1 MRFHISAWMAKN
13 FLFGDDKPL
22 SYTQVR
28 RMCSCIKWDLEF
40 EENITPIRFR
50 TTVLT
55 DVYEQTGDIN
65 LAQKEAGHT
74 TPAMTL
80 KYYDV
85 KGRKT
90 SGDAAIAIERVYTAS
105 RLPVRKAKTR
115 NPLCCNGL
123 RVFQLPKSWS
133 FSWKNADFQ

>member
-1 MRFHISAWMAKN
+1 MAKN

-28 RMCSCIKWDLEF
+28 RMCNCIKLDLEF

-50 TTVLT
+50 TSVLT
-55 DVYEQTGDIN
+55 DLYEQTDDIN

-80 KYYDV
+80 KYYDA

-105 RLPVRKAKTR
+105 
-115 NPLCCNGL
+115 
-123 RVFQLPKSWS
+123 
-133 FSWKNADFQ
+133 

>member
-1 MRFHISAWMAKN
+1 
-13 FLFGDDKPL
+13 
-22 SYTQVR
+22 
-28 RMCSCIKWDLEF
+28 MCNCIKWDLEL

-55 DVYEQTGDIN
+55 DVYEQMGDIN
-65 LAQKEAGHT
+65 LAQKETGHT

-85 KGRKT
+85 KGCKT

-105 RLPVRKAKTR
+105 
-115 NPLCCNGL
+115 
-123 RVFQLPKSWS
+123 
-133 FSWKNADFQ
+133 

>member
-1 MRFHISAWMAKN
+1 MDGGR
-13 FLFGDDKPL
+13 FLFGGDKPL

-28 RMCSCIKWDLEF
+28 RMCNRIKKDLKF

-55 DVYEQTGDIN
+55 DVYEQMGDIN

-80 KYYDV
+80 KYYA
-85 KGRKT
+85 KGRKA
-90 SGDAAIAIERVYTAS
+90 SEDAAIAIERVYTAS
-105 RLPVRKAKTR
+105 
-115 NPLCCNGL
+115 
-123 RVFQLPKSWS
+123 
-133 FSWKNADFQ
+133 

>member
-1 MRFHISAWMAKN
+1 MAKN

-22 SYTQVR
+22 CYTQVR
-28 RMCSCIKWDLEF
+28 RMCNCIKWDLEF

-55 DVYEQTGDIN
+55 DVYEQMGDIN
-65 LAQKEAGHT
+65 LAQKETGHT

-85 KGRKT
+85 KGCKT

-105 RLPVRKAKTR
+105 
-115 NPLCCNGL
+115 
-123 RVFQLPKSWS
+123 
-133 FSWKNADFQ
+133 

>member
-1 MRFHISAWMAKN
+1 MAKN

-55 DVYEQTGDIN
+55 DVYEQMGDIN

-105 RLPVRKAKTR
+105 
-115 NPLCCNGL
+115 
-123 RVFQLPKSWS
+123 
-133 FSWKNADFQ
+133 